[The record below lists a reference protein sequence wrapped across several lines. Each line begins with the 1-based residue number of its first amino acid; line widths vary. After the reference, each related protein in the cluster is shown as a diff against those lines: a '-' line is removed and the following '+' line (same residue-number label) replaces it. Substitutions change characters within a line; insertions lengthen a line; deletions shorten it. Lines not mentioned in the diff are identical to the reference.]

1 MGYTHSPRGTYFQT
15 KSLLLAAWEFSEKY
29 DAIIIMAE
37 TSVPESFQIC
47 CNKLC
52 FFCFITFNPSLSPGS
67 LLFHSCFFSTLERP
81 LKFFH
86 FFHDVLF
93 YFTQRQLQV
102 TQTLDLSAVTLYS
115 LGNINQGKLNPWWKP
130 LSVFA
135 ELWWNESVF
144 LFSIRFGNIECEK
157 CWLNRRNSFS
167 FELFSTSNIILF
179 NTIEIFSSCSL
190 FSCLKPEI
198 YISIS
203 VS

>member
-115 LGNINQGKLNPWWKP
+115 RGNINQGKLNPWWKP

-135 ELWWNESVF
+135 ELETNRYFYFPSV
-144 LFSIRFGNIECEK
+144 LEI
-157 CWLNRRNSFS
+157 LNVKNAD
-167 FELFSTSNIILF
+167 
-179 NTIEIFSSCSL
+179 
-190 FSCLKPEI
+190 
-198 YISIS
+198 
-203 VS
+203 

>member
-1 MGYTHSPRGTYFQT
+1 
-15 KSLLLAAWEFSEKY
+15 
-29 DAIIIMAE
+29 MAE

-52 FFCFITFNPSLSPGS
+52 FFCFITFNPSLSLGS

-102 TQTLDLSAVTLYS
+102 TQTLDLGAVTLYS
-115 LGNINQGKLNPWWKP
+115 RGNINQGKLNPWWKP

-135 ELWWNESVF
+135 ELWWNKSVF

>member
-102 TQTLDLSAVTLYS
+102 TQTLDLGAVTLYS
-115 LGNINQGKLNPWWKP
+115 RGNINQGKLNPWWKP

>member
-1 MGYTHSPRGTYFQT
+1 
-15 KSLLLAAWEFSEKY
+15 
-29 DAIIIMAE
+29 MAE
-37 TSVPESFQIC
+37 TSVPSLFQIW
-47 CNKLC
+47 CNKLW
-52 FFCFITFNPSLSPGS
+52 FFCFITFNPSLSLGS

-179 NTIEIFSSCSL
+179 NTIEIFSSRSL

>member
-52 FFCFITFNPSLSPGS
+52 FFCFITFNPSLSLGS

-102 TQTLDLSAVTLYS
+102 TQTLDLGAVTLYS
-115 LGNINQGKLNPWWKP
+115 RGNINQGKLNPWWKP

>member
-1 MGYTHSPRGTYFQT
+1 
-15 KSLLLAAWEFSEKY
+15 
-29 DAIIIMAE
+29 MAE
-37 TSVPESFQIC
+37 TSVPSLFQIW

-52 FFCFITFNPSLSPGS
+52 FFCFITFNPSLSLGS

-102 TQTLDLSAVTLYS
+102 TQTLDLGAVTLYS
-115 LGNINQGKLNPWWKP
+115 RGNINQGKLNPWWKP

-190 FSCLKPEI
+190 FLCLKPEI